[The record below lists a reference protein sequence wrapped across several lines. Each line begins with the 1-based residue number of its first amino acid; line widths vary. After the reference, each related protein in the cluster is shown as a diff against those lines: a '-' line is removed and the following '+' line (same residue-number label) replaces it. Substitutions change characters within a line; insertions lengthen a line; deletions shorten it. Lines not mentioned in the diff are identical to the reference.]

1 MTAMG
6 KQESS
11 YGGLSVL
18 AKHIGIFPGSQ
29 EPLDMT
35 DSANLESDNLPSRPN
50 SIMFC
55 INNLD

>member
-1 MTAMG
+1 M
-6 KQESS
+6 
-11 YGGLSVL
+11 L